1 MVCPHL
7 HEEQLRVRVY
17 FPLETFGYPK
27 YSIKAFWRST
37 WWYERKGSWKS
48 REFTGGTLQLNR
60 LARWK
65 ATAHNITIWQ
75 FLDTEGESLL
85 HSGLKKKGVFIAI
98 T

>member
-1 MVCPHL
+1 MRNSTGQAFNPDEIV
-7 HEEQLRVRVY
+7 
-17 FPLETFGYPK
+17 PLL
-27 YSIKAFWRST
+27 
-37 WWYERKGSWKS
+37 GSFMGQAGQAEDAEKWKS
-48 REFTGGTLQLNR
+48 KVR
-60 LARWK
+60 LCSCRWK

>member
-1 MVCPHL
+1 VFSPVL
-7 HEEQLRVRVY
+7 KKDSIIPDNREATTLGRLGRV
-17 FPLETFGYPK
+17 
-27 YSIKAFWRST
+27 SIKAFWRST